1 MNLLCTNDWHFANK
15 NPGSRIDDYNGE
27 LFAFLDQLL
36 LLGRHFQCGAILV
49 AGDLFHNKAQVGWYV
64 LHRLLSWGLQV
75 RESGIELLTIS
86 GNHDQKDDRYESLQQ
101 TPYGV
106 LVASGVFTDISRR
119 AHRVKGNGPTVYGV
133 PWPDG
138 ALPDAFKGLP
148 EGVDVVVAH
157 AFATT

>member
-1 MNLLCTNDWHFANK
+1 M
-15 NPGSRIDDYNGE
+15 IDIRNVTKSYGPKVAVQDLTLHVPAGE

-106 LVASGVFTDISRR
+106 LVAHADQNGRARDDRR
-119 AHRVKGNGPTVYGV
+119 IIEAEVRHR
-133 PWPDG
+133 
-138 ALPDAFKGLP
+138 
-148 EGVDVVVAH
+148 
-157 AFATT
+157 